1 MTIASRVALVIAF
14 ASSTASIARAQAVD
28 AEALFREGKR
38 LMKDGRLAEACDRFE
53 ASERVAASVGTLLN
67 LGNCRE
73 KNDQLASA
81 WAAFHAAAAA
91 ADRAGNE
98 QRRSVEA
105 RRRADALEPRLA
117 LLVIEVTEPSRLDGL
132 VIERDGVAIDAG
144 EWNHGVPIDAGRHT
158 IACRAPDHES
168 WSTTIDVGADGQQLS
183 LDVPRLEAV
192 APEPP
197 PEPPAPTPIVIE
209 PAPPPPPP
217 PAPVALPPPARLPLL
232 THARE
237 AAIAVAAVG
246 VAAAVTGGVLGA
258 HADVLEAQAD
268 TLCPQTGCS
277 DRHALDL
284 NSDARRDS
292 RLANL
297 AYVAGGLAVAGG
309 AALWVWGHP
318 ERARAVTVAPAVG
331 PDRAG
336 VTIGGRF

>member
-1 MTIASRVALVIAF
+1 MTIASRIGSVVALV
-14 ASSTASIARAQAVD
+14 ASAASLGHAQAVD
-28 AEALFREGKR
+28 AEALFRDGKR
-38 LMKDGRLAEACDRFE
+38 LMKAGQLVEACDRFE

-117 LLVIEVTEPSRLDGL
+117 LL